1 MEKSLVPIDPALLAL
16 MHGSF
21 GKDGG
26 LMPFVREIMLVECHI
41 AGTSHR
47 TLKDIEPTLAPGA
60 LLVLKREM
68 SNPHDPL
75 AIMIFA
81 GTGFAPD
88 NVVSGPDGLTKDFR
102 SVFGDD
108 DLGLGNLHGA
118 PGGGNPPPF
127 SSSTTAL
134 SKPKAFR
141 NPAQCASGA

>member
-21 GKDGG
+21 GKDGT

-60 LLVLKREM
+60 LLVLKRELG
-68 SNPHDPL
+68 NPHDAL

-81 GTGFAPD
+81 ETGHNLGYVPPGEKRSA
-88 NVVSGPDGLTKDFR
+88 GPFDGRRQT
-102 SVFGDD
+102 
-108 DLGLGNLHGA
+108 
-118 PGGGNPPPF
+118 
-127 SSSTTAL
+127 
-134 SKPKAFR
+134 AFR
-141 NPAQCASGA
+141 KARSEDMAGRLVEGRGAHLPARRMTFH